1 MAQDKDYSG
10 RAYFFCGIGGSGMLP
25 LALIL
30 KGKGAKVSGSDR
42 SADQGRTPEK
52 FDFLSGQ
59 GIALFPQDGS
69 GVTADS
75 VVRGLGRGGRHGAG
89 HGGGQARW
97 APRLMLRAALLAELF
112 NAAGTQHR
120 RGGHQRQ
127 IHHHRHDRLGAG

>member
-1 MAQDKDYSG
+1 MAQDKDLRG

-52 FDFLSGQ
+52 FAFLKDQ

-69 GVTADS
+69 GVTARQR
-75 VVRGLGRGGRHGAG
+75 VRGLGRGGRHRAR
-89 HGGGQARW
+89 HGGGQARRR
-97 APRLMLRAALLAELF
+97 ARSMLRAALLAELF
-112 NAAGTQHR
+112 NAAGTSI
-120 RGGHQRQ
+120 GVAGH
-127 IHHHRHDRLGAG
+127 HPANPPPPA